1 MEINTIGKYEI
12 IGILGRGGMGVVY
25 RAVDKMLARQVAIKT
40 LTEGV
45 AEDPEMLQRF
55 YQEAE
60 KTARLNHP
68 NIVTIYDVGDQNGLP
83 YIVME
88 YVEGESLDTLIR
100 TNRAVSLITK
110 LKIIEDVCSALGY
123 AHRRNV
129 IHRDV
134 KPANVIVQPNNV
146 PKLLDFGIAR
156 LEKRELDVHLTRA
169 GSVIGTV
176 PYMAPERL
184 RSEALDRRSDIF
196 STGVVLYQFLTG
208 HLPFNGEELAV
219 VQEIL
224 REKHP
229 PLANHLAHY
238 PSALETVIDRA
249 LAKDPDER
257 YSTAEE
263 MAAEVSFIA
272 RELKREQVQEM
283 LPQVERLVSEREYTR
298 AKQILMQLRA
308 IDAHHA
314 RVKELTNQVE
324 QHISRRQREDKVLQ
338 LRAHAEDAVHDR
350 RFDHAIA
357 FLEEALELDPESTNL
372 SGFLQAARSEK
383 QKREQIDG
391 YLRQSDAARR
401 LGDYESA
408 RVILKRAMELD
419 NQSSKVLAAATA
431 LEKDVE
437 QAERKVKAKKLIESA
452 RLEISGRRFDDAI
465 ELLNQADG
473 LDPSDAELQALLD
486 EANSGLEQERRRR
499 IVCELQNEAA
509 LATAVD
515 QLQRVVQLV
524 NDALEHMPAE
534 ASLLKLKLQ
543 LDRQVREE
551 ENAHF
556 VDQTI
561 KACRPLPPQEALEV
575 VRQSLRRS
583 PGNERLMMLESTLLE
598 RLKEKSREESRAAYM
613 LQAREALNQQL
624 YREAIDVLQR
634 CQAEGLA
641 SEEISE
647 LLEVARRDAAEQ
659 DRQQQ
664 IHQHFL
670 RAQSLLME
678 ESYGDVIEFLGPIVG
693 ESKDLGL
700 ASLLEQARSGQEALQ
715 ARIDAVLEGF
725 RTLMQAD
732 QLSDA
737 ARLIESQPPP
747 VLQTVPIQGALA
759 ELRTAHQ
766 DEFAIFQTIGAAYAT
781 LAQQD
786 IELGR
791 NTLQDGLKMYSNSVV
806 LQRIAATFEIRTA
819 RINEDSNLFQQPQKT
834 GSEPALGD

>member
-12 IGILGRGGMGVVY
+12 IGVLGQGGMGVVY
-25 RAVDKMLARQVAIKT
+25 RAADKMLARHVAIKT
-40 LTEGV
+40 LTEDV

-68 NIVTIYDVGDQNGLP
+68 NIVTIYDVGVHNGLP

-88 YVEGESLDTLIR
+88 YVEGESLDNLIR

-123 AHRRNV
+123 AHRCNV

-134 KPANVIVQPNNV
+134 KPANVIVQPNGV
-146 PKLLDFGIAR
+146 SKLLDFGIAR

-184 RSEALDRRSDIF
+184 RSGALDRRSDIF
-196 STGVVLYQFLTG
+196 STGVVLYQLLTG
-208 HLPFNGEELAV
+208 HLPFNGEELAI

-229 PLANHLAHY
+229 PLASHLAHY
-238 PSALETVIDRA
+238 PPALETVIDRA

-257 YSTAEE
+257 YSAAEE
-263 MAAEVSFIA
+263 MAAELSSIA
-272 RELKREQVQEM
+272 KELKREQVQEM
-283 LPQVERLVSEREYTR
+283 LPQVERLVSEGEYTR
-298 AKQILMQLRA
+298 AKQILLQLRGV
-308 IDAHHA
+308 DALDP
-314 RVKELTNQVE
+314 RVKELINDVE
-324 QHISRRQREDKVLQ
+324 WHIIRRQREGKILQ
-338 LRAHAEDAVHDR
+338 LRAQAEDAVHNR

-357 FLEEALELDPESTNL
+357 FLKEARKLDPENTDLAGS
-372 SGFLQAARSEK
+372 LQAVRREK
-383 QKREQIDG
+383 QKWEQIDG

-408 RVILKRAMELD
+408 KVVLKKAMELD

-431 LEKDVE
+431 LEKEVE
-437 QAERKVKAKKLIESA
+437 EAERAVRAKKLIESA
-452 RLEISGRRFDDAI
+452 HREISARRFDAAI

-473 LDPSDAELQALLD
+473 LDPSDPELQALLD
-486 EANSGLEQERRRR
+486 EANSGQEQERRRR
-499 IVCELQNEAA
+499 VVAELQDQAA

-534 ASLLKLKLQ
+534 ASLLTLKLQ
-543 LDRQVREE
+543 LDRQVREA
-551 ENAHF
+551 ENARF
-556 VDQTI
+556 VEQTI
-561 KACRPLPPQEALEV
+561 KACRPLPPPEALEV
-575 VRQSLRRS
+575 VRQSLRRLPRS
-583 PGNERLMMLESTLLE
+583 ERLRMLESTLLE

-641 SEEISE
+641 SPEISE
-647 LLEVARRDAAEQ
+647 LLEVARHDAAEQ
-659 DRQQQ
+659 DRQQRTQ
-664 IHQHFL
+664 QNFL

-678 ESYGDVIEFLGPIVG
+678 ESYGDVIEFLGPIVR
-693 ESKDLGL
+693 ESKDPGL
-700 ASLLEQARSGQEALQ
+700 TSLLEQARSGQEALQ
-715 ARIDAVLEGF
+715 ARIDAALEGF
-725 RTLMQAD
+725 RTLVQAD

-737 ARLIESQPPP
+737 TRLIESQPPP
-747 VLQTVPIQGALA
+747 VLQAVPIQGALA
-759 ELRTAHQ
+759 ELRATHRE
-766 DEFAIFQTIGAAYAT
+766 EFAVFQTIGAIYAA
-781 LAQQD
+781 LEQQD
-786 IELGR
+786 IDLGR
-791 NTLQDGLKMYSNSVV
+791 NTLQDALKMYSHSAV
-806 LQRIAATFEIRTA
+806 LQRIATTFETRTA
-819 RINEDSNLFQQPQKT
+819 RIDK
-834 GSEPALGD
+834 A